1 MFAEVQA
8 DLAAS
13 APDHAQNRR
22 AIGLPGRVAARL
34 SGAAAGRLVRIGVCA
49 PFLARILLE
58 FVALGDQVGQRLRR
72 GKNAPP
78 RVPGS
83 DAVAPGDG
91 CG

>member
-1 MFAEVQA
+1 VLADLQA
-8 DLAAS
+8 DLAAPP
-13 APDHAQNRR
+13 PDHPQNRW
-22 AIGLPGRVAARL
+22 AIGVPGPVATRL
-34 SGAAAGRLVRIGVCA
+34 VGAAAGWVVRIGVFA

-58 FVALGDQVGQRLRR
+58 FVALGQAVGQRLRR

-78 RVPGS
+78 PVHGS

>member
-1 MFAEVQA
+1 MFADLQA

-13 APDHAQNRR
+13 APDHPHNRW
-22 AIGLPGRVAARL
+22 AIGVPRPVATRL
-34 SGAAAGRLVRIGVCA
+34 VGAAAGRIVRIGVCA
-49 PFLARILLE
+49 PFLARILVE
-58 FVALGDQVGQRLRR
+58 FVALGQAVGQRLGR

-78 RVPGS
+78 PVPGS